1 MRNDRTALRSS
12 PSSRVSFRA
21 AASTSAGRP
30 ALRMAAAAL
39 GVLAVTGLASAAAPS
54 AAAVGGAVA
63 RGKALFV
70 KDGCYACHGYDG
82 QGSIYTGL
90 RIAPNPPPWQVI
102 AAFIRN
108 PPGMKR
114 PYSNWPFFVM
124 PPFTAKMVPDRD
136 VRDIYAY
143 LSSIPGPAA
152 LKRIPTFKKPHE

>member
-1 MRNDRTALRSS
+1 MRNEKRGLR
-12 PSSRVSFRA
+12 
-21 AASTSAGRP
+21 RP
-30 ALRMAAAAL
+30 ASSWVSSWAVTRASPWQVALWTVAVAL
-39 GVLAVTGLASAAAPS
+39 GVLAVAGLALAAAPS
-54 AAAVGGAVA
+54 AASPVGHVA

-70 KDGCYACHGYDG
+70 KNGCYACHGYDG

-114 PYSNWPFFVM
+114 PYSNWSFFVM
-124 PPFTAKMVPDRD
+124 PPFTAKMVSDRD

-143 LSSIPGPAA
+143 LNSVPGPAA
-152 LKRIPTFKKPHE
+152 LQSIPQFEKPRK